1 MGCFTKRAQAPF
13 SAWLPAAMAAPTP
26 VSSLVH
32 SSTLVTA
39 GIYVMLR
46 YNILFFRSFLVCS
59 VSLVTLF
66 VGGVRACFEK
76 DLKKVVAMSTLSQ
89 LGVMLY
95 SLSIGFW
102 KLCFVHMRMH
112 ALFKSLLF
120 LRCGSLMAGL
130 GGGQDSR
137 FFGFSFSS
145 VSGVCFLTRVLRL
158 CGFPFSVGFYSKD
171 LIVLEACFGGFSI
184 FVFLRFFLGCLFTVG
199 YRVRLIV
206 LGFLEGPLGDNY
218 LALGDDRFFVFSVM
232 FLWVWASFS
241 GGFFGG
247 TFTGSDCFLVGG
259 FDYCLGLFIICLGV
273 FVVFWG
279 WGSLFFYSIGY
290 LRFISMGGSA

>member
-1 MGCFTKRAQAPF
+1 MLFIGCFTKRAQAPF

-39 GIYVMLR
+39 GVYVMLR
-46 YNILFFRSFLVCS
+46 YNVLFFDSSVICS
-59 VSLVTLF
+59 VSLVTLL

-95 SLSIGFW
+95 RLSLGFW
-102 KLCFVHMRMH
+102 NLCFVHMSMH

-120 LRCGSLMAGL
+120 LSCGSLMSGL

-145 VSGVCFLTRVLRL
+145 VSGVCFLTSVLSL

-171 LIVLEACFGGFSI
+171 LTVLVGCFGGH
-184 FVFLRFFLGCLFTVG
+184 
-199 YRVRLIV
+199 
-206 LGFLEGPLGDNY
+206 
-218 LALGDDRFFVFSVM
+218 
-232 FLWVWASFS
+232 
-241 GGFFGG
+241 
-247 TFTGSDCFLVGG
+247 
-259 FDYCLGLFIICLGV
+259 GV
-273 FVVFWG
+273 FVFWG
-279 WGSLFFYSIGY
+279 FFFWLFVYCR
-290 LRFISMGGSA
+290 L